1 MKKYSALLILFSM
14 LLSACGNQSSGTEDA
29 SESKPKVTEEGNIL
43 HRQHTLHVV
52 DTVQSGSNVYILTI
66 NREACDSLP
75 IVTDEMGFR
84 FTDNLLDISVRK
96 NGRLLFDRTFKKTD
110 FRSMLDE
117 DFLKQSILDGCRFMQ
132 VHEGMVSFS
141 LAVSYPESDMSRPFI
156 LNIGPDGSYM
166 IVKDDSLEEDYPS
179 ESGDSLR

>member
-1 MKKYSALLILFSM
+1 
-14 LLSACGNQSSGTEDA
+14 
-29 SESKPKVTEEGNIL
+29 
-43 HRQHTLHVV
+43 
-52 DTVQSGSNVYILTI
+52 
-66 NREACDSLP
+66 
-75 IVTDEMGFR
+75 
-84 FTDNLLDISVRK
+84 
-96 NGRLLFDRTFKKTD
+96 
-110 FRSMLDE
+110 MLDE